1 MLIYVVLS
9 WVLIR
14 ADDSG
19 VHEINDID
27 DNDGNDDNDNNDDN
41 DDNDDNDSND
51 DNDGQSASD
60 LERYFGSLL
69 DQRWCLKKFD
79 GTKVILML
87 SWCWS
92 WCWS

>member
-19 VHEINDID
+19 VHEINDND
-27 DNDGNDDNDNNDDN
+27 NNDGNDDDD
-41 DDNDDNDSND
+41 DI
-51 DNDGQSASD
+51 
-60 LERYFGSLL
+60 ERYVGSLL

-79 GTKVILML
+79 ETKVILML

-92 WCWS
+92 WCWSALNILVFICRSDDNCEM